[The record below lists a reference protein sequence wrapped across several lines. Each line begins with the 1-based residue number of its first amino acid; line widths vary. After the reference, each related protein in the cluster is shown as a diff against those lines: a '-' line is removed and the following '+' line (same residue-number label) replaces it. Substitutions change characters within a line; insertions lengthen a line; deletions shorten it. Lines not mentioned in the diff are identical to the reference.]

1 MRRREP
7 HVKAPQLL
15 QKLPVRLWHRRPVGE
30 RSERQARVQIQ
41 LLRSGRK
48 KGMTEQPPAASL
60 PTASLALAGQ
70 LPPTAPEWIIY
81 ASTMLDSKLFSDRWA
96 ELVTLV
102 LPSLWDS
109 FYLFRSR
116 PTFGDHI

>member
-1 MRRREP
+1 
-7 HVKAPQLL
+7 
-15 QKLPVRLWHRRPVGE
+15 
-30 RSERQARVQIQ
+30 
-41 LLRSGRK
+41 
-48 KGMTEQPPAASL
+48 MTEQPPAASL